1 LKPNLDYKIDVDEG
15 AIPGIVGVQHITTD
29 EKGFRV
35 TPPVDYTE
43 KSGLRIFT
51 IGGSTTVDIYLDD
64 RATWTHHLQE
74 NLKAGLDRPVEA
86 ITTQARRVCAPSTI
100 SRHSGRCRYTS
111 PMS

>member
-1 LKPNLDYKIDVDEG
+1 
-15 AIPGIVGVQHITTD
+15 
-29 EKGFRV
+29 
-35 TPPVDYTE
+35 
-43 KSGLRIFT
+43 
-51 IGGSTTVDIYLDD
+51 
-64 RATWTHHLQE
+64 LQE